1 MKLHPRDR
9 SGLAATGAAT
19 FLGLAL
25 MVSGSSVAP
34 ADGPALSARTRA
46 LELSEMTQELLVA
59 TLEHELG
66 PHAEPQVPESWQAL
80 FVDDLVGTDPDQAQL
95 AEELGQLSLAE
106 RLATGR
112 RSYAENCQHC
122 HGVRGDAETQTA
134 KILLPRPRD
143 FSLGFTKFKSTPG
156 NAAPLRA
163 DLHRVLEQGV
173 ASTAM
178 ASFAQLDELE
188 RVQLTDYVQYLL
200 MRGAL
205 ETRVGSALAAL
216 PSDENAASTE
226 VEFRILQASQVASDA
241 VAADWRNASN
251 LVLQTA
257 PELETAEAIARGESL
272 YSSARAGCSL
282 CHGTDGKGRGL
293 GAWDP
298 EYGWLLRDVWGNP
311 VRPADFSYGSFHG
324 GASPE
329 EVYRSIAL
337 GVAGTPMAGYQNTL
351 APDEISD
358 LTHYLRSL
366 SR

>member
-9 SGLAATGAAT
+9 TGLAATGAAT

-46 LELSEMTQELLVA
+46 LELSGTTQALLVA

-66 PHAEPQVPESWQAL
+66 QHAQPRVPEGWQAL
-80 FVDDLVGTDPDQAQL
+80 FADDFERTRAEQAKL
-95 AEELGQLSLAE
+95 ADELDRFSLSE
-106 RLATGR
+106 RLAAGQ

-122 HGVRGDAETQTA
+122 HGVRGDADTQTA

-163 DLHRVLEQGV
+163 DLQRVLEQGV

-178 ASFAQLDELE
+178 ASFAQLDPLE
-188 RVQLTDYVQYLL
+188 RAQLTDYVQYLL

-205 ETRVGSALAAL
+205 ETRVASALAAL
-216 PSDENAASTE
+216 PSDANATPAE
-226 VEFRILQASQVASDA
+226 IEFRILQASQVASDA
-241 VAADWRNASN
+241 VAADWRNAKD
-251 LVLQTA
+251 LVLQTS
-257 PELETAEAIARGESL
+257 PEAESPEAIARGQAL
-272 YSSARAGCSL
+272 YSSTRAGCSI

-293 GAWDP
+293 GAWDA
-298 EYGWLLRDVWGNP
+298 EHGWLLRDVWGDT

-324 GASPE
+324 GGSAE
-329 EVYRSIAL
+329 EIYRSIAL
-337 GVAGTPMAGYQNTL
+337 GIAGTPMAGYQSSL
-351 APDEISD
+351 AAKEISD

>member
-1 MKLHPRDR
+1 MILHPRDR
-9 SGLAATGAAT
+9 AGIAATGAAT
-19 FLGLAL
+19 LLGLAL

-46 LELSEMTQELLVA
+46 LELPRATEDLLAA

-66 PHAEPQVPESWQAL
+66 KHAEPQVPESWKDLYA
-80 FVDDLVGTDPDQAQL
+80 DDFDQTIPEQSELAQ
-95 AEELGQLSLAE
+95 QLEQISLAE
-106 RLATGR
+106 RLVAGR

-178 ASFAQLDELE
+178 ASFAQLDALE

-216 PSDENAASTE
+216 PSDESAAPAE

-241 VAADWRNASN
+241 VAADWRNAQS
-251 LVLQTA
+251 LALQSA
-257 PELETAEAIARGESL
+257 PKPESPEAIIRGQAL
-272 YSSARAGCSL
+272 YSSSRAGCSM

-298 EYGWLLRDVWGNP
+298 ELGWLLRDVWGNT

-324 GASPE
+324 GGSAE
-329 EVYRSIAL
+329 QVYRSIAL

-351 APDEISD
+351 SPDEISD
-358 LTHYLRSL
+358 LTHYLRSM